1 VDIAPPEPDVP
12 PPLVAGVGAVVLAA
26 AAALVVALV
35 VDPTVTFDTVAPM
48 SYSDAFTT
56 IDDPAPELV

>member
-1 VDIAPPEPDVP
+1 M
-12 PPLVAGVGAVVLAA
+12 LAA

>member
-1 VDIAPPEPDVP
+1 MVRLADHRA
-12 PPLVAGVGAVVLAA
+12 AVVRIAGPLPGT
-26 AAALVVALV
+26 VAEYLDSMF
-35 VDPTVTFDTVAPM
+35 DPTVTFDTVAPM